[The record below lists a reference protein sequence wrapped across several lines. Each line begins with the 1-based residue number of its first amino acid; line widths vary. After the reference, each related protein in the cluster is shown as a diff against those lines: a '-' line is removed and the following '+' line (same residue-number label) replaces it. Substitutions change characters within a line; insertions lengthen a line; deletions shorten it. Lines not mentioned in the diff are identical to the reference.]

1 MDNIGLYIEN
11 FIKKNQQG
19 KNKTSF
25 VIKIGKSI
33 NENCFNI
40 NTDRIK
46 FYSVI
51 KDIKNLN
58 LADDIK
64 YNNIK
69 RYLNKNL
76 QLDCYSNGI
85 QKCSFKKPKDILDI
99 SIGKR
104 KYDLR
109 LIAFKLNTIPSHVFP
124 CKEKYNNISNIESII
139 FEHKLYKVL
148 FEHIYYNENNNYQIS
163 INISNNINESN
174 LKIVSSNIIKI
185 LKILI

>member
-11 FIKKNQQG
+11 FIKKNQQS

-85 QKCSFKKPKDILDI
+85 QKCSFNQKQTSLVLKVAISMKKWLP
-99 SIGKR
+99 
-104 KYDLR
+104 
-109 LIAFKLNTIPSHVFP
+109 
-124 CKEKYNNISNIESII
+124 
-139 FEHKLYKVL
+139 
-148 FEHIYYNENNNYQIS
+148 
-163 INISNNINESN
+163 
-174 LKIVSSNIIKI
+174 
-185 LKILI
+185 